1 MAEAQQLEFMTDDSL
16 AGFRLHRF
24 EVFNW
29 GTFNGKV
36 WTLRLDGKNTL
47 LAGEIASG
55 KSTLVDAITTLL
67 VPGQRVVYN
76 KAAGAEGR
84 ERTLKSYILGHYKS
98 VRQESLDSTR
108 RVGLREPGA
117 YSVILG
123 VFRNAGYGKTVTL
136 AQVFWIK
143 DSAAPPARFYAIS
156 EQDLSISADF
166 SEFGSEMSALRRR
179 LKEQGVELFD
189 SFSAY
194 GARFRPLLG
203 IRNEQA
209 LDLFNQTVSLKA
221 IGNLTSFVREHMLAP
236 FAVSDRIADMIQH
249 FENLNSAHESILKA
263 KRQIAMLEP
272 LVEGVNRHQEQM
284 QRTGELRA
292 CREALPAWFATRKK
306 ELLDQRIAELD
317 SELVTCQSAI
327 EQLEEQRQNQQE
339 EERELR
345 RTIAASGGER
355 LESLAREIRQQAK
368 ERDERRKKADRY
380 AVLLANLGL
389 NAPESAEDFQQQQ
402 AELADQGQQAG
413 VEEANVQNEI
423 TETEVAFRQGM
434 TAHKALRAEIAG
446 LRARVSNIDENQV
459 SLRRKLCA
467 ALRCPEE
474 DMPFVGE
481 LLRVREEERDW
492 EGAIERYLHNFGLSL
507 LVPDRHYAK
516 VAAWVDETH
525 LKGRLVYFHVR
536 EGRVNSDV
544 PVLRP
549 DALARKV
556 EIKPDSPFADWMAQE
571 MARRG
576 NLACCETQDQFRRE
590 AWAITKAGQIK
601 SGGTRH
607 EKDDRHSLG
616 DRRNYVLGWTNEEKI
631 AALEQEARDQ
641 ESALAE
647 QGSRIGHLQ
656 EQQRAIRERL
666 AVFSKL
672 GEYAG
677 FQELDWAT
685 AALEVARLEAARQ
698 ELEAS
703 SNQIQTLT
711 SQLQSLLNALKA
723 TEQQLEERKDR
734 RSRIG
739 QQRGDALR
747 LRDQAQQLRDQA
759 DNAGL
764 AFARL
769 EALRQQNA
777 EAPPQSVEDCDRH
790 ERAMREQITQRIDA
804 ADLESKRLAEEIV
817 ARMTEYRNA
826 WPLETKEVD
835 SNVAAGPEYALMLE
849 RLQADGLPGFEER
862 FKKLLNENAIREVV
876 GFHAQLEKESRIIRE
891 RISQINESLFQI
903 DYNKN
908 RYIRLEAQA
917 SADADI
923 REFRSELRSCAEGAF
938 TGTDEDLH
946 YSEERFLHVKK
957 LIDRFKGREGL
968 AELDRRWTERV
979 TDVRN
984 WFEFAASERKRED
997 DSEFDI
1003 YKDSDGK
1010 SGGQKEKL
1018 AYTVLAASLA
1028 YQFGLEWGQV
1038 RSRSFRFVVI
1048 DEAFGRGSD
1057 ESTKY
1062 GLQLFAKLNLQLL
1075 IVTPMQKVGIIENFV
1090 GRVGFV
1096 HNKDGRNSVLRNL
1109 DIEQYQEE
1117 KQEFLQK

>member
-1 MAEAQQLEFMTDDSL
+1 MAEVQQLEFMTDDSL

-84 ERTLKSYILGHYKS
+84 ERTLKSYILGYYKS
-98 VRQESLDSTR
+98 ERQESLGSTR

-143 DSAAPPARFYAIS
+143 DPAAPPARFYAIS

-179 LKEQGVELFD
+179 LKDQGVELFD

-209 LDLFNQTVSLKA
+209 LDLFNQTVSLKS
-221 IGNLTSFVREHMLAP
+221 IGNLTGFVREHMLAP

-292 CREALPAWFATRKK
+292 CREALPAWFAIRKK
-306 ELLDQRIAELD
+306 ELLDQRIAALD
-317 SELVTCQSAI
+317 SELDSCESVIA
-327 EQLEEQRQNQQE
+327 QLEEQRQNQQE

-345 RTIAASGGER
+345 RTISASGGER
-355 LESLAREIRQQAK
+355 LESLAREIRHQAK

-380 AVLLANLGL
+380 AALLANLGL
-389 NAPESAEDFQQQQ
+389 NAPESAEEFQQQQ

-413 VEEANVQNEI
+413 VEEASVQNEI

-446 LRARVSNIDENQV
+446 LRARVSNIDETQV

-467 ALRCPEE
+467 ALHCPEE

-481 LLRVREEERDW
+481 LLRVHEEERDW

-507 LVPDRHYAK
+507 LVPDRHYAR

-536 EGRVNSDV
+536 EGRGSSDV

-631 AALEQEARDQ
+631 AALEQEAREQ

-711 SQLQSLLNALKA
+711 SQLQSLLEALKA
-723 TEQQLEERKDR
+723 TEQQLEERKDK
-734 RSRIG
+734 RSRTG

-759 DNAGL
+759 DDAGL

-777 EAPPQSVEDCDRH
+777 EALPQSVEDCDRH
-790 ERAMREQITQRIDA
+790 ERTMRDQITQRIDA

-908 RYIRLEAQA
+908 RYIRLEAQTC
-917 SADADI
+917 ADADI

-984 WFEFAASERKRED
+984 WFEFAASERRRED

-1057 ESTKY
+1057 ESTRY